1 MRNVNVDKP
10 TDKPVDGTG
19 FILTMRNVNLQI
31 HSSHYT
37 LHNCFILTMRNVNN
51 GNQALSGYEYKVLY

>member
-19 FILTMRNVNLQI
+19 FILTMRNVNSLAR
-31 HSSHYT
+31 YLLWLPAT
-37 LHNCFILTMRNVNN
+37 
-51 GNQALSGYEYKVLY
+51 VLY